1 MAGRSRRP
9 HLSIPHR
16 LAAAGLF
23 ALTLLGLTV
32 GPAAAADFP
41 ARDSRY
47 HNYAEMVADINAVEA
62 AKPSIVWVFSI
73 GKSYQ
78 GREIWMAKI
87 SDNVKADENEPEVL
101 FDALHHAREHMT
113 VEQALYLLHLLA
125 DNYNK
130 DTTVTNLVNNRET
143 LIIFMLNPDGG
154 EYDLTC
160 GGAHA
165 PYCAWRKNRQPNC
178 SGCQAGTDLN
188 RNYGYRWACCGGSS
202 GSTSS
207 ETYRGSSAFSA
218 TETKVFRDFVN
229 GRVKNGVQQIK
240 AHITFHT
247 NGQLIL
253 WPYGYTRQDLPS
265 DMSSIDFTTFVAM
278 GRAMAK
284 LNGYKAEQSSDL
296 YITDGDQIDWLYG
309 VHKIFSFTW
318 ELYPPETST
327 VWGDHYP
334 ADENIAPQTARNRGA
349 LLYFI
354 DIAGCPYRAANPG
367 LEKTYCGPFRDDFEI
382 LRGWTANPYGTDTA
396 TIGYWVQKGAEATS
410 VGGTPMQLAKAYGG
424 SRGIVTGD
432 RAGSSAS
439 ANDVDGITTIRS
451 APIALP
457 SPVGSLTFRYYFAHD
472 SKSSRDDSFQVLI
485 ESGGVRTPVFREG
498 GNAFVDGAQWKKA
511 GTPLTEWAGKTI
523 RIVFVATD
531 GGADSLVEAAV
542 DDVQIEQP

>member
-1 MAGRSRRP
+1 MAGRPRRP
-9 HLSIPHR
+9 HLSISHR
-16 LAAAGLF
+16 LAAAGLL

-32 GPAAAADFP
+32 GPVAAGDFP
-41 ARDSRY
+41 AKDSRY
-47 HNYAEMVADINAVEA
+47 HNYAEMQADILAVQA

-87 SDNVKADENEPEVL
+87 SDNVKADEAEPEVL

-113 VEQALYLLHLLA
+113 VEQALYLLHTLA
-125 DNYNK
+125 SGYGSDA
-130 DTTVTNLVNNRET
+130 TITNLVNTREV
-143 LIIFMLNPDGG
+143 LIIFMLNPDGA

-160 GGAHA
+160 GGSHA

-178 SGCQAGTDLN
+178 GGCQYGTDLN

-207 ETYRGSSAFSA
+207 EMYRGSSAWSA
-218 TETKVFRDFVN
+218 PETRVLRDLVN
-229 GRVKNGVQQIK
+229 SRVKNGVQQIR
-240 AHITFHT
+240 AHITLHT

-253 WPYGYTRQDLPS
+253 WPYGYTRKDIPA
-265 DMSSIDFTTFVAM
+265 DMSSVDHATFAAM
-278 GRAMAK
+278 GKAMAS

-296 YITDGDQIDWLYG
+296 YITDGDQIDWMYG
-309 VHKIFSFTW
+309 THKIFSFTW

-334 ADENIAPQTARNRGA
+334 ADENIAPQTSRNRSA

-354 DIAGCPYRAANPG
+354 DIAGCPYRAVG
-367 LEKTYCGPFRDDFEI
+367 LGKTHCGPFRDDFEI
-382 LRGWTANPYGTDTA
+382 LRGWIANPYGTDTA
-396 TIGYWVQKGAEATS
+396 RIGYWVQKGAQGTG
-410 VGGTPMQLAKAYGG
+410 VGGVSMQLAGAYAG
-424 SRGIVTGD
+424 SRGIVTGEV
-432 RAGSSAS
+432 AGGSAS
-439 ANDVDGITTIRS
+439 AYDVDGITTVRS

-457 SPVGSLTFRYYFAHD
+457 STVGSLTFRYYFAHD
-472 SKSSRDDSFQVLI
+472 STSSRDDSFQVFV
-485 ESGGVRTPVFREG
+485 ESGGVKTLVFREH
-498 GNAFVDGAQWKKA
+498 GNAFVDGARWVKA

-531 GGADSLVEAAV
+531 GGTDSLVEAAI